1 MEFDWKGLVRT
12 VAPSIAGVFGTPLA
26 GMAVKAVADA
36 VLGPEEVKENQEKKL
51 EAALATASPE
61 LLQKIKEA
69 DQKFKVDMETLGVD
83 LEKVAADDRASA
95 RAREIAVRDR
105 TPQILAFSYT
115 LGYFALLFVVMFHD
129 LPDGAHDLLNTLIG
143 VLSAAQVGI
152 MNYYFGSSAGSA
164 RKTELLS
171 KTQ

>member
-1 MEFDWKGLVRT
+1 MDFDWKSLVRT
-12 VAPSIAGVFGTPLA
+12 VAPSIASVFGTPLA

-36 VLGPEEVKENQEKKL
+36 VLGPNQAKDNPEKKL

-69 DQKFKVDMETLGVD
+69 DQKFKIDMEKLGVD
-83 LEKVAADDRASA
+83 LEKIAAEDRASA

-115 LGYFALLFVVMFHD
+115 AGYFALLFIVMFHD
-129 LPDGAHDLLNTLIG
+129 IPERAHDLLNTLIG

-152 MNYYFGSSAGSA
+152 MTYYFGSSAGSA

-171 KTQ
+171 KQ

>member
-1 MEFDWKGLVRT
+1 MDFDWKSLVRT
-12 VAPSIAGVFGTPLA
+12 VAPTIASVFGTPLA

-36 VLGPEEVKENQEKKL
+36 VLGPEEAKDNPEQKL
-51 EAALATASPE
+51 QAALASASPE
-61 LLQKIKEA
+61 VLERIKKA
-69 DQKFKVDMETLGVD
+69 DQEFKLNMQKLGVD
-83 LEKVAADDRASA
+83 IEKIAAEDRASA

-152 MNYYFGSSAGSA
+152 MTYYFGSSAGSA

-171 KTQ
+171 KQ